1 MMQSTMTPTENK
13 PITTGTKIKT
23 FLRNLGPAVITVFS
37 WLGAGDIINSAVSG
51 ANYGYALM
59 WVLILSNLIRFVIVN
74 TMTRFELMNKQGKS
88 MVATF
93 AEITKIF
100 PLFLFVAA
108 LVMGNLTVGYILKGA
123 AQSFGWLINV
133 PQETVWAA
141 VLAVITFLLLGRSLF
156 SKLESIFKVF
166 LAVLVSIFIILAIYC
181 QPDVGQIAQGAFLFQ
196 IPKSEGAYGVMLVIL
211 GLVGA
216 TAGSLANLF
225 HGINMSEGG
234 VRDPKAMKG
243 QTKSLLFSVIMGAV
257 LVLCVWIIGADILRP
272 NGIQVNS
279 LQDIGKALEMYLGTA
294 GSKIFYL
301 GVFGALFSASASC
314 AIGFTK
320 LSIANLNE
328 LMPSRKGKYDKIQN
342 DKIYPIFLAAM
353 LGTAFIWSLPS
364 MPSQV
369 YLTIFVN
376 ALNVVIV
383 PAIALG
389 VLFVTNSKKY
399 MGTHRNNWFENIVL
413 VATTV
418 LAIVSVVKTF
428 L

>member
-1 MMQSTMTPTENK
+1 MQGTSAPVENK
-13 PITTGTKIKT
+13 PKPAANKVKT
-23 FLRNLGPAVITVFS
+23 FIKNLGPAVITVFS

-59 WVLILSNLIRFVIVN
+59 WVLLLSNLIRFVIVN

-93 AEITKIF
+93 AQITWFF
-100 PLFLFVAA
+100 PLFLFIAS
-108 LVMGNLTVGYILKGA
+108 LIMGNLTIGYILKGA

-133 PQETVWAA
+133 PNETLWAA
-141 VLAVITFLLLGRSLF
+141 VLAILTFFLLGRSLF
-156 SKLESIFKVF
+156 AKLESIFKIF
-166 LAVLVSIFIILAIYC
+166 LAVLVSIFIALAIYC
-181 QPDVGQIAQGAFLFQ
+181 QPDVGQIAQGAFLFE
-196 IPKSEGAYGVMLVIL
+196 IPKSSGTYGVMLVIL

-243 QTKSLLFSVIMGAV
+243 QTKSLLFSVIAGAV

-279 LQDIGKALEMYLGTA
+279 LQDIGKALELYLGVA

-320 LSIANLNE
+320 LAIANLNE
-328 LMPSRKGKYDKIQN
+328 LRPKRKGKYDKIQN
-342 DKIYPIFLAAM
+342 DKLYPIYLAAM
-353 LGTAFIWSLPS
+353 LGTAFIWSLPK
-364 MPSQV
+364 MPGQV
-369 YLTIFVN
+369 YLTLFVN

-399 MGTHRNNWFENIVL
+399 MGTHRNNWFENLVL
-413 VATTV
+413 GATTV
-418 LAIVSVVKTF
+418 LAIISVVKTF
-428 L
+428 I